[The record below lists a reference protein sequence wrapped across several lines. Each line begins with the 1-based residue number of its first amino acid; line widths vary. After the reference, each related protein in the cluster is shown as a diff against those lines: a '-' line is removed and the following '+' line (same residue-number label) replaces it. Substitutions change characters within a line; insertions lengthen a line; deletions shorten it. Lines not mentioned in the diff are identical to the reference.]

1 MSKKTIASDS
11 NENRNHL
18 CNKKGSTPTH
28 CRVSKKLLAM
38 YEEECGETLSM
49 TQLYKTICSL
59 TKSEIELLTKKSKKW
74 RPNFF
79 KLQLDISD
87 KDLSDK
93 VDISIRKSVSDTKH
107 TVVNLPQS
115 VDILSLYHKE
125 VFQMNAKFTD
135 DEWLLIFQ
143 QRTQSGLSVRKW
155 CDSNQISYDKYKY
168 WEKKLLRR
176 SDPER
181 AVSPMDFV
189 ELPQALLPPLSL
201 EQEQSYPFELSF
213 HGLHLKIASHAQLSQ
228 LAGILK
234 ILQASC

>member
-1 MSKKTIASDS
+1 MKAEADGASAFK
-11 NENRNHL
+11 R
-18 CNKKGSTPTH
+18 
-28 CRVSKKLLAM
+28 
-38 YEEECGETLSM
+38 
-49 TQLYKTICSL
+49 
-59 TKSEIELLTKKSKKW
+59 KKSKTS
-74 RPNFF
+74 
-79 KLQLDISD
+79 QQVLDEPWETRYD
-87 KDLSDK
+87 KRREAGSFRIRDK
-93 VDISIRKSVSDTKH
+93 SLPGFLTKEEIWEETFSMAVLNVSDTKH
-107 TVVNLPQS
+107 TVVNLPQL

-125 VFQMNAKFTD
+125 VFQMNTKFTD

>member
-1 MSKKTIASDS
+1 MST
-11 NENRNHL
+11 
-18 CNKKGSTPTH
+18 
-28 CRVSKKLLAM
+28 
-38 YEEECGETLSM
+38 
-49 TQLYKTICSL
+49 
-59 TKSEIELLTKKSKKW
+59 
-74 RPNFF
+74 
-79 KLQLDISD
+79 
-87 KDLSDK
+87 
-93 VDISIRKSVSDTKH
+93 
-107 TVVNLPQS
+107 
-115 VDILSLYHKE
+115 
-125 VFQMNAKFTD
+125 KFTD

-181 AVSPMDFV
+181 AVSPMDFE
-189 ELPQALLPPLSL
+189 ELPQALFPPLSL

>member
-1 MSKKTIASDS
+1 MKIAE
-11 NENRNHL
+11 EN
-18 CNKKGSTPTH
+18 TPQKNIKEVTN
-28 CRVSKKLLAM
+28 
-38 YEEECGETLSM
+38 Y
-49 TQLYKTICSL
+49 
-59 TKSEIELLTKKSKKW
+59 
-74 RPNFF
+74 
-79 KLQLDISD
+79 
-87 KDLSDK
+87 
-93 VDISIRKSVSDTKH
+93 VSDTKH

-234 ILQASC
+234 ILQSSC

>member
-1 MSKKTIASDS
+1 M
-11 NENRNHL
+11 
-18 CNKKGSTPTH
+18 
-28 CRVSKKLLAM
+28 
-38 YEEECGETLSM
+38 
-49 TQLYKTICSL
+49 
-59 TKSEIELLTKKSKKW
+59 
-74 RPNFF
+74 
-79 KLQLDISD
+79 
-87 KDLSDK
+87 
-93 VDISIRKSVSDTKH
+93 
-107 TVVNLPQS
+107 NLPQS
-115 VDILSLYHKE
+115 TDILSLYHKE
-125 VFQMNAKFTD
+125 VFQMSTKFTD

-176 SDPER
+176 SNPER

>member
-1 MSKKTIASDS
+1 MST
-11 NENRNHL
+11 
-18 CNKKGSTPTH
+18 
-28 CRVSKKLLAM
+28 
-38 YEEECGETLSM
+38 
-49 TQLYKTICSL
+49 
-59 TKSEIELLTKKSKKW
+59 
-74 RPNFF
+74 
-79 KLQLDISD
+79 
-87 KDLSDK
+87 
-93 VDISIRKSVSDTKH
+93 
-107 TVVNLPQS
+107 
-115 VDILSLYHKE
+115 
-125 VFQMNAKFTD
+125 KFTD

-176 SDPER
+176 SNPER

-189 ELPQALLPPLSL
+189 ELPQALLPPLSF
-201 EQEQSYPFELSF
+201 EQEQAYPFELSF

>member
-1 MSKKTIASDS
+1 MG
-11 NENRNHL
+11 END
-18 CNKKGSTPTH
+18 
-28 CRVSKKLLAM
+28 
-38 YEEECGETLSM
+38 E
-49 TQLYKTICSL
+49 IC
-59 TKSEIELLTKKSKKW
+59 
-74 RPNFF
+74 
-79 KLQLDISD
+79 
-87 KDLSDK
+87 
-93 VDISIRKSVSDTKH
+93 VSDTKH
-107 TVVNLPQS
+107 TVVNLSQS
-115 VDILSLYHKE
+115 IDILSLYHKE
-125 VFQMNAKFTD
+125 VFQMSTKFTD

-189 ELPQALLPPLSL
+189 ELPQALFPPLSL

>member
-1 MSKKTIASDS
+1 MQEKNVLFYTARCKSDCFNVEILICGDYAVAAPFKMPS
-11 NENRNHL
+11 N
-18 CNKKGSTPTH
+18 
-28 CRVSKKLLAM
+28 
-38 YEEECGETLSM
+38 
-49 TQLYKTICSL
+49 SL
-59 TKSEIELLTKKSKKW
+59 
-74 RPNFF
+74 P
-79 KLQLDISD
+79 
-87 KDLSDK
+87 
-93 VDISIRKSVSDTKH
+93 
-107 TVVNLPQS
+107 LPI
-115 VDILSLYHKE
+115 DILSLYHKE
-125 VFQMNAKFTD
+125 VFQMSTKFTD